1 MPEMVEV
8 IIDSIRVSLLNQQR
22 IVILRE
28 LDVERY
34 LAIWIGIYEAE
45 HLTMAL
51 QDVAASRPLT
61 YDLMIKMVKELDAS
75 IARVEVVALRDETF
89 YGNIVLRLHDQE
101 MNIDARPS
109 DAMNLA
115 IRSGVPIYV
124 ALEVMES
131 AGITPEEDAVAMDA
145 ADADIVAESADEKD
159 DERLSI
165 FEDFLDKLNL
175 DDTEDESPEN

>member
-28 LDVERY
+28 LDIERY

-61 YDLMIKMVKELDAS
+61 YDLMMKMVKELGAG

-89 YGNIVLRLHDQE
+89 YGNIVLSIHGRE

-115 IRSGVPIYV
+115 IRSDVPIYV
-124 ALEVMES
+124 AREVMES
-131 AGITPEEDAVAMDA
+131 AGIIPEEDAVAMDA
-145 ADADIVAESADEKD
+145 EDADSVDEPASEKD

-165 FEDFLDKLNL
+165 FEDFLDQLNL
-175 DDTEDESPEN
+175 DDSDDEGSED